1 MLAILCAGILMA
13 TLLGISRA
21 SPQATVQDSQPQE
34 VTTREVQPSF
44 RLQVQRNLVL
54 VRVVVRDAHGH
65 VVSNLRKEDFKLF
78 DNRKPQVISQFSVET
93 PASPP
98 AVQPK
103 PPPQEPSPETPEAP
117 GPAPSVGWRYQALYF
132 DDLNV
137 PFEDLAHARAAA
149 DRFLGTSLAPS
160 DRAGIFTSSGL
171 NTLDFTDDGAK
182 LHEALFK
189 LRPHARIN
197 PRSECPEI
205 SDYQADRIVN
215 FEDRDAIAVAVD
227 ELVNRCHEDP
237 RGAEEAVKIYARHA
251 YVQYE
256 YQAHLALQTL
266 EQLVRRMGTLPGQR
280 NVILVSGGFL
290 PLGLQS
296 LVGEVADRALRSNV
310 IISSLD
316 PKGLPVLLR
325 EADASRRYLPGG
337 SLIASIHTLDFAR
350 EEAASAVLAQLAEDT
365 GGEFF
370 HNNND
375 LLGGFAKVAGAPET
389 YYVLAFT
396 PQNLKYDGRLHS
408 LKVTLA
414 HAHGYS
420 VRARRGYFAPKKL
433 LDAGAQAKEEVEAAA
448 FSQDELN
455 ELPVDVH
462 TQYFKSENGD
472 AQLSVLIHLDIHS
485 LRFRKEEGRNA
496 NDLTFLTILFDRNG
510 NFAARGE
517 KDVTLRL
524 RDSTLEKLLGTGISL
539 KTSFTVKPGT
549 YLLRQVVRDSEG
561 GQLTAL
567 NSTVE
572 IAY

>member
-1 MLAILCAGILMA
+1 
-13 TLLGISRA
+13 
-21 SPQATVQDSQPQE
+21 
-34 VTTREVQPSF
+34 
-44 RLQVQRNLVL
+44 
-54 VRVVVRDAHGH
+54 
-65 VVSNLRKEDFKLF
+65 
-78 DNRKPQVISQFSVET
+78 
-93 PASPP
+93 
-98 AVQPK
+98 
-103 PPPQEPSPETPEAP
+103 
-117 GPAPSVGWRYQALYF
+117 
-132 DDLNV
+132 
-137 PFEDLAHARAAA
+137 
-149 DRFLGTSLAPS
+149 
-160 DRAGIFTSSGL
+160 
-171 NTLDFTDDGAK
+171 
-182 LHEALFK
+182 
-189 LRPHARIN
+189 
-197 PRSECPEI
+197 
-205 SDYQADRIVN
+205 
-215 FEDRDAIAVAVD
+215 
-227 ELVNRCHEDP
+227 
-237 RGAEEAVKIYARHA
+237 
-251 YVQYE
+251 
-256 YQAHLALQTL
+256 
-266 EQLVRRMGTLPGQR
+266 
-280 NVILVSGGFL
+280 
-290 PLGLQS
+290 
-296 LVGEVADRALRSNV
+296 
-310 IISSLD
+310 
-316 PKGLPVLLR
+316 
-325 EADASRRYLPGG
+325 
-337 SLIASIHTLDFAR
+337 
-350 EEAASAVLAQLAEDT
+350 
-365 GGEFF
+365 
-370 HNNND
+370 
-375 LLGGFAKVAGAPET
+375 
-389 YYVLAFT
+389 
-396 PQNLKYDGRLHS
+396 